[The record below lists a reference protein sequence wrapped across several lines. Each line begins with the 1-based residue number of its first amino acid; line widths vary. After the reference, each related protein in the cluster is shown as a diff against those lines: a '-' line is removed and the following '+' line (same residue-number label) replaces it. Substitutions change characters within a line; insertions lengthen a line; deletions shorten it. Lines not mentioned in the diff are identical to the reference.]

1 MPEAVESGSWRSGAG
16 RKAGCGPR
24 SSPTSRADRRIFR
37 SRPSGPPTGTP
48 CSPRGLS
55 GSLSPTPTGAP
66 SRRPSSRSRRTGRS
80 TTSSTAYTANSTRPR
95 ARPRTLWPTCRKEEA
110 MSLPETTPPET
121 RAPVVRFRNVS
132 KEFPGVLAVDS
143 VDLEIMP
150 GEVHVVAG
158 ENGAGKSTLMK
169 LLSQVERP
177 SGGEV
182 EISGEPVEF
191 HGPRYAQSL
200 RVAMVYQEFA
210 LASHLS
216 IAENLFMGREPGR
229 FGFVNRRAET
239 QEARGLLERVGLR
252 TDPDR
257 MVSSL
262 TVAEMQRVEIAKA
275 LAIDAKVVI
284 MDEPT
289 ATLAEKEIEGLF
301 EVIRDLQSH
310 GIAILYISHRLDEIF
325 RIADRVTVMRD
336 GKIVDTLPIDDLD
349 EDKLVRLMVG
359 RDIENLY
366 PKTEVEIRDVV
377 LRAEGITRGHVLKD
391 CSFEV
396 HSGEILGFAGLVG
409 AGRTELARAVFGADR
424 IDSGTIELDGR
435 KLHIR
440 GPQNAI
446 DAGIGY
452 LTEDRKGEGLALQL
466 GVDQNIT
473 LAHLPTRFGFINL
486 AEERRIARRRRDELN
501 IRTPSIRRRVQV
513 LSGGNQQKVVVARWL
528 ETRARVLF
536 FDEPARG
543 IDVGAKAEMF
553 GLIGDLAKEERAIVL
568 ISSYLPELLN
578 MCDRI
583 LVMREG
589 RVAGTL
595 SREEFSEERVI
606 ALATGVREAA

>member
-1 MPEAVESGSWRSGAG
+1 MA
-16 RKAGCGPR
+16 
-24 SSPTSRADRRIFR
+24 
-37 SRPSGPPTGTP
+37 
-48 CSPRGLS
+48 
-55 GSLSPTPTGAP
+55 
-66 SRRPSSRSRRTGRS
+66 
-80 TTSSTAYTANSTRPR
+80 
-95 ARPRTLWPTCRKEEA
+95 
-110 MSLPETTPPET
+110 LPETKPPET
-121 RAPVVRFRNVS
+121 KTPVVRFRNVS

-143 VDLEIMP
+143 VDLDILP

-177 SGGEV
+177 SGGEI
-182 EISGEPVEF
+182 ELSGEPVEF
-191 HGPRYAQSL
+191 HGPRYAQTL
-200 RVAMVYQEFA
+200 GVAMVYQEFA

-216 IAENLFMGREPGR
+216 IAENLYMGREPGR

-257 MVSSL
+257 MVASL
-262 TVAEMQRVEIAKA
+262 TIAEMQRIEIAKA

-301 EVIRDLQSH
+301 EVIRDLTSH
-310 GIAILYISHRLDEIF
+310 GRAVLYISHRLDEIF

-336 GKIVDTLPIDDLD
+336 GKIVDTLPIDELD
-349 EDKLVRLMVG
+349 EDKLIRLMVG

-366 PKTEVEIRDVV
+366 PKTEVEIGDVV
-377 LRAEGITRGHVLKD
+377 LRAEGITRGNVLKD

-396 HSGEILGFAGLVG
+396 RSGEILGFAGLVG

-446 DAGIGY
+446 EAGIGY
-452 LTEDRKGEGLALQL
+452 LTEDRKSEGLALQL

-486 AEERRIARRRRDELN
+486 AEERRIAHRRRDELN

-553 GLIGDLAKEERAIVL
+553 GLIEDLAKEGRAIVM

-583 LVMREG
+583 LVMHEG
-589 RVAGTL
+589 EVAGVIP
-595 SREEFSEERVI
+595 REEFSEERVM
-606 ALATGVREAA
+606 ALAAGMEETA

>member
-1 MPEAVESGSWRSGAG
+1 
-16 RKAGCGPR
+16 
-24 SSPTSRADRRIFR
+24 
-37 SRPSGPPTGTP
+37 
-48 CSPRGLS
+48 
-55 GSLSPTPTGAP
+55 
-66 SRRPSSRSRRTGRS
+66 
-80 TTSSTAYTANSTRPR
+80 
-95 ARPRTLWPTCRKEEA
+95 
-110 MSLPETTPPET
+110 MSLPDTKPPET

-143 VDLEIMP
+143 VELDILP
-150 GEVHVVAG
+150 GEIHVVAG

-182 EISGEPVEF
+182 EISGEPVEY
-191 HGPRYAQSL
+191 HGPRHAQNL
-200 RVAMVYQEFA
+200 GVAMVYQEFA

-239 QEARGLLERVGLR
+239 QEARGLLERVGLH

-257 MVSSL
+257 VVMGL

-289 ATLAEKEIEGLF
+289 ATLAEKEIEDLF
-301 EVIRDLQSH
+301 EVIRDLTSQ

-336 GKIVDTLPIDDLD
+336 GKIVDTLPIDELD

-366 PKTEVEIRDVV
+366 PKTEVEIGDVV
-377 LRAEGITRGHVLKD
+377 LRAEGITRGRVLKD

-396 HSGEILGFAGLVG
+396 RSGEILGFAGLVG

-424 IDSGTIELDGR
+424 IDSGTIELDGQE
-435 KLHIR
+435 LHIR

-473 LAHLPTRFGFINL
+473 LAHLPTRFGLINL
-486 AEERRIARRRRDELN
+486 AEERRTARRRRDELN

-553 GLIGDLAKEERAIVL
+553 SLIEDLAKEGQAIAM

-583 LVMREG
+583 LVMHEG
-589 RVAGTL
+589 EVAGVIP
-595 SREEFSEERVI
+595 REEFSEERVM
-606 ALATGVREAA
+606 ALAAGMEENA

>member
-1 MPEAVESGSWRSGAG
+1 M
-16 RKAGCGPR
+16 
-24 SSPTSRADRRIFR
+24 SSP
-37 SRPSGPPTGTP
+37 
-48 CSPRGLS
+48 
-55 GSLSPTPTGAP
+55 
-66 SRRPSSRSRRTGRS
+66 
-80 TTSSTAYTANSTRPR
+80 
-95 ARPRTLWPTCRKEEA
+95 
-110 MSLPETTPPET
+110 ETEVET
-121 RAPVVRFRNVS
+121 RKPVVRFRNVS

-177 SGGEV
+177 SGGEI
-182 EISGEPVEF
+182 ELSGESVEF
-191 HGPRYAQSL
+191 HGPRHAQTL
-200 RVAMVYQEFA
+200 GVAMVYQEFA

-229 FGFVNRRAET
+229 FGFVNRRAESE
-239 QEARGLLERVGLR
+239 EARGLLERVGLR

-257 MVSSL
+257 LVATL

-289 ATLAEKEIEGLF
+289 ATLAEKEIEDLF
-301 EVIRDLQSH
+301 GVIRDLTSH
-310 GIAILYISHRLDEIF
+310 GIAILYISHKLDEIF

-336 GKIVDTLPIDDLD
+336 GRIVDTLLVEELD

-366 PKTEVEIRDVV
+366 PKTEVEIGDVV
-377 LRAEGITRGHVLKD
+377 LRAEGITRGSVLKD

-396 HSGEILGFAGLVG
+396 RSGEILGFAGLVG
-409 AGRTELARAVFGADR
+409 AGRTELARAVFGADH
-424 IDSGTIELDGR
+424 IDSGTVELEGKKLNIRNPRDAIE
-435 KLHIR
+435 
-440 GPQNAI
+440 
-446 DAGIGY
+446 AGIGY
-452 LTEDRKGEGLALQL
+452 LTEDRKGEGLALEL
-466 GVDQNIT
+466 GIHKNIT
-473 LAHLPTRFGFINL
+473 LASLPMRAGFIAL
-486 AEERRIARRRRDELN
+486 EAEREIARRRRDQLN
-501 IRTPSIRRRVQV
+501 IRTPSIRRKVQV
-513 LSGGNQQKVVVARWL
+513 LSGGNQQKVVVAKWL
-528 ETRARVLF
+528 ETRGRVLF

-553 GLIGDLAKEERAIVL
+553 GLIEDLAKEGRAIVL

-583 LVMREG
+583 LVMHEG
-589 RVAGTL
+589 QVAGVIP
-595 SREEFSEERVI
+595 REEFSEERVM
-606 ALATGVREAA
+606 ALATGAKEAAA

>member
-1 MPEAVESGSWRSGAG
+1 MTTETEVGA
-16 RKAGCGPR
+16 R
-24 SSPTSRADRRIFR
+24 
-37 SRPSGPPTGTP
+37 
-48 CSPRGLS
+48 
-55 GSLSPTPTGAP
+55 
-66 SRRPSSRSRRTGRS
+66 
-80 TTSSTAYTANSTRPR
+80 
-95 ARPRTLWPTCRKEEA
+95 E
-110 MSLPETTPPET
+110 
-121 RAPVVRFRNVS
+121 PVVRLRGVS
-132 KEFPGVLAVDS
+132 KEFPGVLAVDG
-143 VDLEIMP
+143 VDLDILP

-177 SGGEV
+177 SDGTV
-182 EISGEPVEF
+182 EISGEPVEY
-191 HGPRYAQSL
+191 HGPGHAQHL
-200 RVAMVYQEFA
+200 GVAMVYQEFA
-210 LASHLS
+210 LAPDLS
-216 IAENLFMGREPGR
+216 VAENLYLGREPGR
-229 FGFVNRRAET
+229 FGFVNRGRELK
-239 QEARGLLERVGLR
+239 EAGGLLKRVGLAVGPTR
-252 TDPDR
+252 L
-257 MVSSL
+257 VAGL

-289 ATLAEKEIEGLF
+289 ATLAEREIEDLF
-301 EVIRDLQSH
+301 EVIKGLTDE

-336 GKIVDTLPIDDLD
+336 GKIVDTLPISELD

-359 RDIENLY
+359 REIGNLY
-366 PKTEVEIRDVV
+366 PKPEAEIGDVL
-377 LRAEGITRGHVLKD
+377 LRATGVSRGEKLRN

-396 HSGEILGFAGLVG
+396 RAGEILGFAGLVG

-424 IDSGTIELDGR
+424 VDGGSVELEGHALKIKR
-435 KLHIR
+435 
-440 GPQNAI
+440 PQDAI
-446 DAGIGY
+446 GAGIGY

-473 LAHLPTRFGFINL
+473 LANLPMTRGLINL
-486 AEERRIARRRRDELN
+486 KEEGKIARQRRDELN

-553 GLIGDLAKEERAIVL
+553 GLIGDLAMEGRGMVL

-589 RVAGTL
+589 EVAGVIE
-595 SREEFSEERVI
+595 REEFSEERVI
-606 ALATGVREAA
+606 ALATGAEEAA

>member
-1 MPEAVESGSWRSGAG
+1 
-16 RKAGCGPR
+16 
-24 SSPTSRADRRIFR
+24 
-37 SRPSGPPTGTP
+37 
-48 CSPRGLS
+48 
-55 GSLSPTPTGAP
+55 
-66 SRRPSSRSRRTGRS
+66 
-80 TTSSTAYTANSTRPR
+80 
-95 ARPRTLWPTCRKEEA
+95 
-110 MSLPETTPPET
+110 MSLPDTKPPET

-143 VDLEIMP
+143 VELDILP

-182 EISGEPVEF
+182 EISGEPVEY
-191 HGPRYAQSL
+191 HGPRHAQNL
-200 RVAMVYQEFA
+200 GVAMVYQEFA

-239 QEARGLLERVGLR
+239 QEARGLLERVGLH

-257 MVSSL
+257 VVMGL

-289 ATLAEKEIEGLF
+289 ATLAEKEIEDLF
-301 EVIRDLQSH
+301 EVIRDLTSQ

-336 GKIVDTLPIDDLD
+336 GKIVDTLPIDELD

-366 PKTEVEIRDVV
+366 PKTEVEIGDVV
-377 LRAEGITRGHVLKD
+377 LRAEGITRGRVLKD

-396 HSGEILGFAGLVG
+396 RSGEILGFAGLVG

-424 IDSGTIELDGR
+424 IDSGTIELDGQE
-435 KLHIR
+435 LHIR

-473 LAHLPTRFGFINL
+473 LAHLPTRFGLINL
-486 AEERRIARRRRDELN
+486 AEERRTARRRRDELN

-553 GLIGDLAKEERAIVL
+553 SLIEDLAKEGQAIAM

-583 LVMREG
+583 LVMHEG
-589 RVAGTL
+589 EVAGVIP
-595 SREEFSEERVI
+595 REEFSEERVM
-606 ALATGVREAA
+606 ALAAGMEENA